1 MAADQKSAEEKN
13 RAWRVRMNWN
23 VRLGRFARKGTK
35 YRLRGH
41 RSSSA
46 AVQAALF
53 GSEREITAQ
62 YGNAPVEERQFK
74 LFTQVYHWSSPYR
87 LGIGPRLGENA
98 RARIWCLAGESH
110 PVWMGINRA
119 SNWDDWRRGR

>member
-1 MAADQKSAEEKN
+1 MN
-13 RAWRVRMNWN
+13 RN
-23 VRLGRFARKGTK
+23 VRPGRFARKGTK

-41 RSSSA
+41 RSPSA
-46 AVQAALF
+46 VVQAALF

-62 YGNAPVEERQFK
+62 YGNAPIEERQFK
-74 LFTQVYHWSSPYR
+74 LFTQVYRWSSLYR
-87 LGIGPRLGENA
+87 KGIGPRQGKTRGPEFGV
-98 RARIWCLAGESH
+98 WAGESH